1 MIFRI
6 GPAGAFVW
14 RFCVVALF
22 GSNFIAFH
30 DSGFRS
36 LRAVVAAM
44 L

>member
-1 MIFRI
+1 MRPSFQ
-6 GPAGAFVW
+6 PVLF
-14 RFCVVALF
+14 VVASF

-36 LRAVVAAM
+36 IRAVVAAM